1 MAERTGYSNPAKL
14 INYMRQK
21 KARETKGYR
30 DVPEYI
36 SRLEAFAK
44 LNQHEQ
50 SDFQKEQKRLSYA
63 KIIAQ
68 KKLKVRQPS
77 EI

>member
-21 KARETKGYR
+21 KARETKGYK

-36 SRLEAFAK
+36 SRIEAFAK
-44 LNQHEQ
+44 LNLHEK
-50 SDFQKEQKRLSYA
+50 SDFEKE
-63 KIIAQ
+63 
-68 KKLKVRQPS
+68 
-77 EI
+77 